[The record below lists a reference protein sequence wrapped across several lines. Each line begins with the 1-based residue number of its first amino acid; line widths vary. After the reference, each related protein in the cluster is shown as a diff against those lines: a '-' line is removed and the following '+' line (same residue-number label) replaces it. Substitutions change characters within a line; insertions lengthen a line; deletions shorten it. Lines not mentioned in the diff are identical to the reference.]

1 MSVVFRFAGLATSM
15 REEKELKTVLSAKP
29 DTRDSKVSK
38 YVCMYV
44 CVYVYIVDE
53 FCLVIMFLMK

>member
-1 MSVVFRFAGLATSM
+1 MSVVFRFAGLAMSM

-29 DTRDSKVSK
+29 DTRDSKVS
-38 YVCMYV
+38 MYV
-44 CVYVYIVDE
+44 CVYVYIADE